1 MAISGGN
8 ASIYV
13 SDMERAIA
21 FYVQDV
27 GLKLRVRI
35 ANEWAELDAG
45 GGLTVGLHPAYP
57 GSAQPGTI
65 GAINIELAVDDL
77 DAEVAALQSRGVH
90 FPQAIQE
97 YENVRLAVFLD
108 PDQNVLLLA
117 QVLNKGT

>member
-8 ASIYV
+8 VSIYV
-13 SDMERAIA
+13 SDMDRAIA
-21 FYVQDV
+21 FYTQAV

-45 GGLTVGLHPAYP
+45 GGLTVGLHPANP
-57 GSAQPGTI
+57 ASAQPGTV

-77 DAEVAALQSRGVH
+77 DAEVAALQERGVR
-90 FPQAIQE
+90 FPGAIQE
-97 YENVRLAVFLD
+97 YENVRLATFLD